1 MDIIGKVQTLGALYY
16 RVLEGYFIA
25 AVIFIMLSM
34 LLEKAFDLLEKR
46 INTPKTRKQRQ
57 TTFVSLKKTR
67 NGLHSRKACEVK
79 RGGFHMKNNKQFKK
93 HYIIGLLTLG
103 SLLLAA
109 CGNTEQSNEVKA
121 EAANNDPDAKEII
134 VGTGNA
140 YQPFVYLDENGQL
153 TGYEKAVL
161 DEVDQ
166 LLPQY
171 KFKYESFEF
180 KNILPALDAGKVDLA
195 AHQYEIN
202 DERQKKYLFGK
213 VGYTDYTS
221 YVVVDKASGHDFQSL
236 DDLAGHKVH
245 TSTGSNFA
253 YLLEQYNEKHDRKI
267 DIVYGDG
274 GNEILV
280 KNLQNGTVDAVLCS
294 QSMTS
299 TN

>member
-1 MDIIGKVQTLGALYY
+1 
-16 RVLEGYFIA
+16 
-25 AVIFIMLSM
+25 
-34 LLEKAFDLLEKR
+34 
-46 INTPKTRKQRQ
+46 
-57 TTFVSLKKTR
+57 
-67 NGLHSRKACEVK
+67 
-79 RGGFHMKNNKQFKK
+79 MKNNKQFKK

-121 EAANNDPDAKEII
+121 EAANNDPNAKEII

-140 YQPFVYLDENGQL
+140 YQPFVYLNENGQL

-253 YLLEQYNEKHDRKI
+253 YLLEQYNKKHDRKI

-280 KNLQNGTVDAVLCS
+280 KNLQNGTVDAALLTKYDVNKLNK
-294 QSMTS
+294 QFNANLVTS
-299 TN
+299 GKPVNVSKTYYLYQKNNTKLQKDIDQALQKLIDNGKLADLSKKILGGDFTTS

>member
-1 MDIIGKVQTLGALYY
+1 
-16 RVLEGYFIA
+16 
-25 AVIFIMLSM
+25 
-34 LLEKAFDLLEKR
+34 
-46 INTPKTRKQRQ
+46 
-57 TTFVSLKKTR
+57 
-67 NGLHSRKACEVK
+67 
-79 RGGFHMKNNKQFKK
+79 MKNNKQFKK
-93 HYIIGLLTLG
+93 HSIIGLLTLG

-121 EAANNDPDAKEII
+121 EATNNDPDAKEIF

-140 YQPFVYLDENGQL
+140 YQPFVYLDENGKL

-171 KFKYESFEF
+171 QFKYESFEF

-280 KNLQNGTVDAVLCS
+280 KNLQNGTVDAALLTKYDVNKLNK
-294 QSMTS
+294 QFNANLVTS
-299 TN
+299 GKPVNVSKTYYLYQKNNTKLQKDIDQALQKLIDNGKLAELSKKILGGDFTTS

>member
-1 MDIIGKVQTLGALYY
+1 
-16 RVLEGYFIA
+16 
-25 AVIFIMLSM
+25 
-34 LLEKAFDLLEKR
+34 
-46 INTPKTRKQRQ
+46 
-57 TTFVSLKKTR
+57 
-67 NGLHSRKACEVK
+67 
-79 RGGFHMKNNKQFKK
+79 MKNNKIFKK
-93 HYIIGLLTLG
+93 YYIIGLLALG

-109 CGNTEQSNEVKA
+109 CGNNEKSNEVKA
-121 EAANNDPDAKEII
+121 EAANNHPDAKEII
-134 VGTGNA
+134 IGTGNA
-140 YQPFVYLDENGQL
+140 YQPFVYLDENGKL

-221 YVVVDKASGHDFQSL
+221 YVVVNKASDHDFQSL
-236 DDLAGHKVH
+236 DDLTRHKVH

-253 YLLEQYNEKHDRKI
+253 YLLEQYNQKHDRKI

-280 KNLQNGTVDAVLCS
+280 KNLQNGTVDAALLTKYDVNKLNKQFNANLVTS
-294 QSMTS
+294 GKPVNVSKTYYLYQKNNTKLQKDIDQALQKLIDNGKLAELSKKILGGDFTQS
-299 TN
+299 

>member
-1 MDIIGKVQTLGALYY
+1 
-16 RVLEGYFIA
+16 
-25 AVIFIMLSM
+25 
-34 LLEKAFDLLEKR
+34 
-46 INTPKTRKQRQ
+46 
-57 TTFVSLKKTR
+57 
-67 NGLHSRKACEVK
+67 
-79 RGGFHMKNNKQFKK
+79 MKNIRIFSN
-93 HYIIGLLTLG
+93 HYIIGLLLLG

-109 CGNTEQSNEVKA
+109 CGNNEQSDEIKA
-121 EAANNDPDAKEII
+121 EANNNDPDAKEIVI
-134 VGTGNA
+134 GTGNA
-140 YQPFVYLDENGQL
+140 YQPFVYLDENGKL

-221 YVVVDKASGHDFQSL
+221 YVVVNKASGHDFQSL

-253 YLLEQYNEKHDRKI
+253 YLLEQYNAKHDRKI

-280 KNLQNGTVDAVLCS
+280 KNLQNGTVDAALLTKYDVNKLNK
-294 QSMTS
+294 QFNAHLVTS
-299 TN
+299 GKPVNVSKTYYLYQKNNTKLQKDIDQALQKLIDNGKLAELSKKILGGDFTTS

>member
-1 MDIIGKVQTLGALYY
+1 
-16 RVLEGYFIA
+16 
-25 AVIFIMLSM
+25 
-34 LLEKAFDLLEKR
+34 
-46 INTPKTRKQRQ
+46 
-57 TTFVSLKKTR
+57 
-67 NGLHSRKACEVK
+67 
-79 RGGFHMKNNKQFKK
+79 MKNNKRFKK

-109 CGNTEQSNEVKA
+109 CGNTEQSKEVKA

-253 YLLEQYNEKHDRKI
+253 YLLEQYNKKHDRKI

-280 KNLQNGTVDAVLCS
+280 KNLQNGTVDAALLTKYDVNKLNK
-294 QSMTS
+294 QFNANLVTS
-299 TN
+299 GKPVNVSKTYYLYQKNNTKLQKDIDQALQKLIDNGKLAELSKKILGGDFTTS

>member
-1 MDIIGKVQTLGALYY
+1 
-16 RVLEGYFIA
+16 
-25 AVIFIMLSM
+25 
-34 LLEKAFDLLEKR
+34 
-46 INTPKTRKQRQ
+46 
-57 TTFVSLKKTR
+57 
-67 NGLHSRKACEVK
+67 
-79 RGGFHMKNNKQFKK
+79 MKNNRIFSNN
-93 HYIIGLLTLG
+93 YIIGLLLLG

-109 CGNTEQSNEVKA
+109 CGNNEQSDEVKA
-121 EAANNDPDAKEII
+121 EANNNDPDAKEIVI
-134 VGTGNA
+134 GTGNA
-140 YQPFVYLDENGQL
+140 YQPFVYLDENGKL

-221 YVVVDKASGHDFQSL
+221 YVVVNKASGHDFQSL

-253 YLLEQYNEKHDRKI
+253 YLLEQYNAKHDRKI

-280 KNLQNGTVDAVLCS
+280 KNLQNGTVDAALLTKYDVNKLNK
-294 QSMTS
+294 QFNAHLVTS
-299 TN
+299 GKPVNVSKTYYLYQKNNTKLQKDIDQALQKLIDNGKLAELSKKILGGDFTTS

>member
-1 MDIIGKVQTLGALYY
+1 
-16 RVLEGYFIA
+16 
-25 AVIFIMLSM
+25 
-34 LLEKAFDLLEKR
+34 
-46 INTPKTRKQRQ
+46 
-57 TTFVSLKKTR
+57 
-67 NGLHSRKACEVK
+67 
-79 RGGFHMKNNKQFKK
+79 MKNNRIFSNN
-93 HYIIGLLTLG
+93 YIIGLLLLG

-109 CGNTEQSNEVKA
+109 CGNNEQSDEVKA
-121 EAANNDPDAKEII
+121 EANNNDPDAKEIVI
-134 VGTGNA
+134 GTGNA
-140 YQPFVYLDENGQL
+140 YQPFVYLDENGKL

-221 YVVVDKASGHDFQSL
+221 YVVVNKASGHDFQSL

-253 YLLEQYNEKHDRKI
+253 YLLEQYNAKHHRKI

-280 KNLQNGTVDAVLCS
+280 KNLQNGTVDAALLTKYDVNKLNK
-294 QSMTS
+294 QFNAHLVTS
-299 TN
+299 GKPVNVSKTYYLYQKNDTKLQKDIDQALQKLIDNGKLAELSKKILGGDFTTS

>member
-1 MDIIGKVQTLGALYY
+1 
-16 RVLEGYFIA
+16 
-25 AVIFIMLSM
+25 
-34 LLEKAFDLLEKR
+34 
-46 INTPKTRKQRQ
+46 
-57 TTFVSLKKTR
+57 
-67 NGLHSRKACEVK
+67 
-79 RGGFHMKNNKQFKK
+79 MKNNRIFRN
-93 HYIIGLLTLG
+93 HYIIGLLLLG

-109 CGNTEQSNEVKA
+109 CGNNEQSDEVKA
-121 EAANNDPDAKEII
+121 EANNNDPDAKEIVI
-134 VGTGNA
+134 GTGNA
-140 YQPFVYLDENGQL
+140 YQPFVYLDENGKL

-221 YVVVDKASGHDFQSL
+221 YVVVNKASGHDFQSL

-253 YLLEQYNEKHDRKI
+253 YLLEQYNAKHDRKI

-280 KNLQNGTVDAVLCS
+280 KNLQNGTVDAALLTKYDVNKLNKQFNANLVIS
-294 QSMTS
+294 GKPVNVSKTYYLYQKNNTKLQKDIDQALQKLIDNGKLAELSKKILGGDFTTS
-299 TN
+299 

>member
-1 MDIIGKVQTLGALYY
+1 
-16 RVLEGYFIA
+16 
-25 AVIFIMLSM
+25 
-34 LLEKAFDLLEKR
+34 
-46 INTPKTRKQRQ
+46 
-57 TTFVSLKKTR
+57 
-67 NGLHSRKACEVK
+67 
-79 RGGFHMKNNKQFKK
+79 MKNNKQFKK
-93 HYIIGLLTLG
+93 YYIIGLLTLG

-280 KNLQNGTVDAVLCS
+280 KNLQNGTVDAALLTKYDVNKLNK
-294 QSMTS
+294 QFNANLVTS
-299 TN
+299 GKPVNVSKTYYLYQKNNTKLQKDIDQALQKLIDNGKLAELSKKILGGDFTTS

>member
-1 MDIIGKVQTLGALYY
+1 
-16 RVLEGYFIA
+16 
-25 AVIFIMLSM
+25 
-34 LLEKAFDLLEKR
+34 
-46 INTPKTRKQRQ
+46 
-57 TTFVSLKKTR
+57 
-67 NGLHSRKACEVK
+67 
-79 RGGFHMKNNKQFKK
+79 MKNNRIFRN
-93 HYIIGLLTLG
+93 HYIVGLLLLG

-109 CGNTEQSNEVKA
+109 CGNNEQSDEVKA
-121 EAANNDPDAKEII
+121 EANNNDPDAKEVVI
-134 VGTGNA
+134 GTGNA
-140 YQPFVYLDENGQL
+140 YQPFVYLDENGKL

-221 YVVVDKASGHDFQSL
+221 YVVVNKASGHDFQSL

-253 YLLEQYNEKHDRKI
+253 YLLEQYNAKHDRKI

-280 KNLQNGTVDAVLCS
+280 KNLQNGTVDAALLTKYDVNKLNK
-294 QSMTS
+294 QFNANLVTS
-299 TN
+299 GKPVNVSKTYYLYQKNNTKLQKDIDQALQKLIDNGKLAELSKKILGGDFTTS

>member
-1 MDIIGKVQTLGALYY
+1 MENN
-16 RVLEGYFIA
+16 R
-25 AVIFIMLSM
+25 IFS
-34 LLEKAFDLLEKR
+34 
-46 INTPKTRKQRQ
+46 N
-57 TTFVSLKKTR
+57 
-67 NGLHSRKACEVK
+67 
-79 RGGFHMKNNKQFKK
+79 
-93 HYIIGLLTLG
+93 HYIIGLLLLG

-109 CGNTEQSNEVKA
+109 CGNNEQSDEVKA
-121 EAANNDPDAKEII
+121 EANNNDPDAKEIVI
-134 VGTGNA
+134 GTGNA
-140 YQPFVYLDENGQL
+140 YQPFVYLDENGKL

-221 YVVVDKASGHDFQSL
+221 YVVVNKASGHDFQSL

-253 YLLEQYNEKHDRKI
+253 YLLEQYNAKHDRKI

-280 KNLQNGTVDAVLCS
+280 KNLQNGTVDAALLTKYDVNKLNK
-294 QSMTS
+294 QFNAHLVTS
-299 TN
+299 GKPVNVSKTYYLYQKNNTKLQKDIDQALQKLIDNGKLAELSKKILGGDFTTS

>member
-1 MDIIGKVQTLGALYY
+1 
-16 RVLEGYFIA
+16 
-25 AVIFIMLSM
+25 
-34 LLEKAFDLLEKR
+34 
-46 INTPKTRKQRQ
+46 
-57 TTFVSLKKTR
+57 
-67 NGLHSRKACEVK
+67 
-79 RGGFHMKNNKQFKK
+79 MKNHKLFKK
-93 HYIIGLLTLG
+93 HSIIGLLALG

-109 CGNTEQSNEVKA
+109 CGNDEQSNEVKA
-121 EAANNDPDAKEII
+121 EAANNHPDAKEII
-134 VGTGNA
+134 IGTGNA
-140 YQPFVYLDENGQL
+140 YQPFVYLDENGKL

-171 KFKYESFEF
+171 TFKYESFEF

-221 YVVVDKASGHDFQSL
+221 YVVVAKASGHDFQSL
-236 DDLAGHKVH
+236 NDLAGHKVH
-245 TSTGSNFA
+245 ASTGSNFA
-253 YLLEQYNEKHDRKI
+253 YLLEQYNQKHDRKI

-280 KNLQNGTVDAVLCS
+280 KNLQNGTVDAALLTKYDVNKLNKQFNANLVTS
-294 QSMTS
+294 GKPVNVSKTYYLYQKNNTTLQKDIDQALQKLIDNGKLAELSKKILGGDFTQS
-299 TN
+299 

>member
-1 MDIIGKVQTLGALYY
+1 
-16 RVLEGYFIA
+16 
-25 AVIFIMLSM
+25 
-34 LLEKAFDLLEKR
+34 
-46 INTPKTRKQRQ
+46 
-57 TTFVSLKKTR
+57 
-67 NGLHSRKACEVK
+67 
-79 RGGFHMKNNKQFKK
+79 MKNNRIFKN
-93 HYIIGLLTLG
+93 HYIIGLLLLG

-109 CGNTEQSNEVKA
+109 CGNNNEQSDEVKA
-121 EAANNDPDAKEII
+121 EANNNDPDAKEIVI
-134 VGTGNA
+134 GTGNA
-140 YQPFVYLDENGQL
+140 YQPFVYLDENGKL

-166 LLPQY
+166 LFPQY

-221 YVVVDKASGHDFQSL
+221 YVVVNKASGHDFQSL

-253 YLLEQYNEKHDRKI
+253 YLLEQYNAKHDRKI

-280 KNLQNGTVDAVLCS
+280 KNLQNGTVDAALLTKYDVNKLNK
-294 QSMTS
+294 QFNANLVTS
-299 TN
+299 GKPVNVSKTYYLYQKNNTKLQKDIDQALQKLIDNGKLAELSKKILGGDFTTS

>member
-1 MDIIGKVQTLGALYY
+1 
-16 RVLEGYFIA
+16 
-25 AVIFIMLSM
+25 
-34 LLEKAFDLLEKR
+34 
-46 INTPKTRKQRQ
+46 
-57 TTFVSLKKTR
+57 
-67 NGLHSRKACEVK
+67 
-79 RGGFHMKNNKQFKK
+79 MKNNRIFSN
-93 HYIIGLLTLG
+93 HYIIGLLLLG

-109 CGNTEQSNEVKA
+109 CGNNEQSDETKA
-121 EAANNDPDAKEII
+121 EANNNDPDAKEIVI
-134 VGTGNA
+134 GTGNA
-140 YQPFVYLDENGQL
+140 YQPFVYLDENGKL

-221 YVVVDKASGHDFQSL
+221 YVVVNKASGHDFQSL

-253 YLLEQYNEKHDRKI
+253 YLLEQYNAKHDRKI

-280 KNLQNGTVDAVLCS
+280 KNLQNGTVDAALLTKYDVNKLNK
-294 QSMTS
+294 QFNAHLVTS
-299 TN
+299 GKPVNVSKTYYLYQKNNTKLQKDIDQALQKLIDNGKLAELSKKILGGDFTTS

>member
-1 MDIIGKVQTLGALYY
+1 
-16 RVLEGYFIA
+16 
-25 AVIFIMLSM
+25 
-34 LLEKAFDLLEKR
+34 
-46 INTPKTRKQRQ
+46 
-57 TTFVSLKKTR
+57 
-67 NGLHSRKACEVK
+67 
-79 RGGFHMKNNKQFKK
+79 MKNNKQFKK
-93 HYIIGLLTLG
+93 HYIVGLLTLG

-253 YLLEQYNEKHDRKI
+253 YLLEQYNKKHNRKI

-280 KNLQNGTVDAVLCS
+280 KNLQNGTVDAALLTKYDVNKLNK
-294 QSMTS
+294 QFNANLVTS
-299 TN
+299 GKPVNVSKTYYLYQKNNTKLQKDIDQALQKLIDNGKLAELSKKILGGDFTTS

>member
-1 MDIIGKVQTLGALYY
+1 
-16 RVLEGYFIA
+16 
-25 AVIFIMLSM
+25 
-34 LLEKAFDLLEKR
+34 
-46 INTPKTRKQRQ
+46 
-57 TTFVSLKKTR
+57 
-67 NGLHSRKACEVK
+67 
-79 RGGFHMKNNKQFKK
+79 MKNNRIFSNS
-93 HYIIGLLTLG
+93 YIIGLLLLG

-109 CGNTEQSNEVKA
+109 CGNNEQSDEVKA
-121 EAANNDPDAKEII
+121 EANNNDPDAKEIVI
-134 VGTGNA
+134 GTGNA
-140 YQPFVYLDENGQL
+140 YQPFVYLDENGKL

-221 YVVVDKASGHDFQSL
+221 YVVVNKASGHDFQSL

-253 YLLEQYNEKHDRKI
+253 YLLEQYNAKHDRKI

-280 KNLQNGTVDAVLCS
+280 KNLQNGTVDAALLTKYDVNKLNK
-294 QSMTS
+294 QFNANLVTS
-299 TN
+299 GKPVNVSKTYYLYQKNNTKLQKDIDQALQKLIDNGKLAELSKKILGGDFTTS

>member
-1 MDIIGKVQTLGALYY
+1 
-16 RVLEGYFIA
+16 
-25 AVIFIMLSM
+25 
-34 LLEKAFDLLEKR
+34 
-46 INTPKTRKQRQ
+46 
-57 TTFVSLKKTR
+57 
-67 NGLHSRKACEVK
+67 
-79 RGGFHMKNNKQFKK
+79 MKNHKQFKK

-280 KNLQNGTVDAVLCS
+280 KNLQNGTVDAALLTKYDVNKLNK
-294 QSMTS
+294 QFNANLVTS
-299 TN
+299 GKPVNVSKTYYLYQKNNTKLQKDIDQALQKLIDNGKLAELSKKILGGDFTTS

>member
-1 MDIIGKVQTLGALYY
+1 
-16 RVLEGYFIA
+16 
-25 AVIFIMLSM
+25 
-34 LLEKAFDLLEKR
+34 
-46 INTPKTRKQRQ
+46 
-57 TTFVSLKKTR
+57 
-67 NGLHSRKACEVK
+67 
-79 RGGFHMKNNKQFKK
+79 MKNNRIFSN
-93 HYIIGLLTLG
+93 HYIICLLLLG

-109 CGNTEQSNEVKA
+109 CGNNEQSDEIKA
-121 EAANNDPDAKEII
+121 EANNNDPDAKEIVI
-134 VGTGNA
+134 GTGNA
-140 YQPFVYLDENGQL
+140 YQPFVYLDENGKL

-221 YVVVDKASGHDFQSL
+221 YVVVNKASGHDFQSL

-253 YLLEQYNEKHDRKI
+253 YLLEQYNAKHDRKI

-280 KNLQNGTVDAVLCS
+280 KNLQNGTVDAALLTKYDVNKLNK
-294 QSMTS
+294 QFNAHLVTS
-299 TN
+299 GKPVNVSKTYYLYQKNNTKLQKDIDQALQKLIDNGKLAELSKKILGGDFTTS

>member
-1 MDIIGKVQTLGALYY
+1 
-16 RVLEGYFIA
+16 
-25 AVIFIMLSM
+25 
-34 LLEKAFDLLEKR
+34 
-46 INTPKTRKQRQ
+46 
-57 TTFVSLKKTR
+57 
-67 NGLHSRKACEVK
+67 
-79 RGGFHMKNNKQFKK
+79 MKNNKQFKK
-93 HYIIGLLTLG
+93 HSIIGLLTLV

-121 EAANNDPDAKEII
+121 EATNNDPDAKEII

-140 YQPFVYLDENGQL
+140 YQPFVYLDENGKL

-171 KFKYESFEF
+171 QFKYESFEF

-280 KNLQNGTVDAVLCS
+280 KNLQNGTVDAALLTKYDVNKLNKLFNANLV
-294 QSMTS
+294 TS
-299 TN
+299 GKPVNVSKTYYLYQKNNTKLQKDIDQALQKLIDNGKLAELSKKILGGDFTTS

>member
-1 MDIIGKVQTLGALYY
+1 
-16 RVLEGYFIA
+16 
-25 AVIFIMLSM
+25 
-34 LLEKAFDLLEKR
+34 
-46 INTPKTRKQRQ
+46 
-57 TTFVSLKKTR
+57 
-67 NGLHSRKACEVK
+67 
-79 RGGFHMKNNKQFKK
+79 MKNNKQFKK
-93 HYIIGLLTLG
+93 HSIIGLLTLG

-121 EAANNDPDAKEII
+121 EATNNDPDAKEII

-140 YQPFVYLDENGQL
+140 YQPFVYLDENGKL

-171 KFKYESFEF
+171 QFKYESFEF

-280 KNLQNGTVDAVLCS
+280 KNLQNGTVDAALLTKYDVNKLNK
-294 QSMTS
+294 QFNANLVTS
-299 TN
+299 GKPVNVSKTYYLYQKNNTKLQKTLIKHYKS

>member
-1 MDIIGKVQTLGALYY
+1 
-16 RVLEGYFIA
+16 
-25 AVIFIMLSM
+25 
-34 LLEKAFDLLEKR
+34 
-46 INTPKTRKQRQ
+46 
-57 TTFVSLKKTR
+57 
-67 NGLHSRKACEVK
+67 
-79 RGGFHMKNNKQFKK
+79 MKNNKQFKK

-109 CGNTEQSNEVKA
+109 CGNAEQSSGNKA
-121 EAANNDPDAKEII
+121 EVANNDPDAKEII

-253 YLLEQYNEKHDRKI
+253 YLLEQYNKKHDRKI

-280 KNLQNGTVDAVLCS
+280 KNLQNGTVDAALLTKYDVNKLNK
-294 QSMTS
+294 QFNANLVTS
-299 TN
+299 GKPVNVSKTYYLYQKNNTKLQKDIDQALQKLIDNGKLAELSKKILGGDFTTS

>member
-1 MDIIGKVQTLGALYY
+1 
-16 RVLEGYFIA
+16 
-25 AVIFIMLSM
+25 
-34 LLEKAFDLLEKR
+34 
-46 INTPKTRKQRQ
+46 
-57 TTFVSLKKTR
+57 
-67 NGLHSRKACEVK
+67 
-79 RGGFHMKNNKQFKK
+79 MKNNKQFKK

-253 YLLEQYNEKHDRKI
+253 YLLEQYNKKHDRKI

-280 KNLQNGTVDAVLCS
+280 KNLQNGTVDAALLTKYDVNKLNK
-294 QSMTS
+294 QFNANLVTS
-299 TN
+299 GKPVNVSKTYYLYQKNNTKLQKDIDQALQKLIDNGKLADLSKKILGGDFTTS

>member
-1 MDIIGKVQTLGALYY
+1 
-16 RVLEGYFIA
+16 
-25 AVIFIMLSM
+25 
-34 LLEKAFDLLEKR
+34 
-46 INTPKTRKQRQ
+46 
-57 TTFVSLKKTR
+57 
-67 NGLHSRKACEVK
+67 
-79 RGGFHMKNNKQFKK
+79 MKNNKQFKK
-93 HYIIGLLTLG
+93 HSIIGLLTLG

-121 EAANNDPDAKEII
+121 EATNNDPDAKEII

-140 YQPFVYLDENGQL
+140 YQPFVYLDENGKL

-171 KFKYESFEF
+171 QFKYESFEF

-280 KNLQNGTVDAVLCS
+280 KNLQNGTVDAALLTKYDVNKLNK
-294 QSMTS
+294 QFNANLVTS
-299 TN
+299 GKPVNVSKTYYLYQKNNTKLQKDIDQALQKLIDNGKLAELSKKILGGDFTTS

>member
-1 MDIIGKVQTLGALYY
+1 
-16 RVLEGYFIA
+16 
-25 AVIFIMLSM
+25 
-34 LLEKAFDLLEKR
+34 
-46 INTPKTRKQRQ
+46 
-57 TTFVSLKKTR
+57 
-67 NGLHSRKACEVK
+67 
-79 RGGFHMKNNKQFKK
+79 MKNNKRFKK

-221 YVVVDKASGHDFQSL
+221 YVVVDKASGHDLQSL

-253 YLLEQYNEKHDRKI
+253 YLLEQYNKKHDRKI

-280 KNLQNGTVDAVLCS
+280 KNLQNGTVDAALLTKYDVNKLNK
-294 QSMTS
+294 QFNANLVTS
-299 TN
+299 GKPVNVSKTYYLYQKNNTKLQKDIDQALQKLIDNGKLAELSKKILGGDFTTS

>member
-1 MDIIGKVQTLGALYY
+1 
-16 RVLEGYFIA
+16 
-25 AVIFIMLSM
+25 
-34 LLEKAFDLLEKR
+34 
-46 INTPKTRKQRQ
+46 
-57 TTFVSLKKTR
+57 
-67 NGLHSRKACEVK
+67 
-79 RGGFHMKNNKQFKK
+79 MKNNRIFSNN
-93 HYIIGLLTLG
+93 YIIGLLLLG

-109 CGNTEQSNEVKA
+109 CGNNEQSDEVKA
-121 EAANNDPDAKEII
+121 EANNNDPDAKEVVI
-134 VGTGNA
+134 GTGNA
-140 YQPFVYLDENGQL
+140 YQPFVYLDENGKL

-221 YVVVDKASGHDFQSL
+221 YVVVNKASGHDFQSL

-253 YLLEQYNEKHDRKI
+253 YLLEQYNAKHDRKI

-280 KNLQNGTVDAVLCS
+280 KNLQNGTVDAALLTKYDVNKLNK
-294 QSMTS
+294 QFNANLVTS
-299 TN
+299 GKPVNVSKTYYLYQKNNTKLQKDIDQALQKLIDNGKLAELSKKILGGDFTTS

>member
-1 MDIIGKVQTLGALYY
+1 
-16 RVLEGYFIA
+16 
-25 AVIFIMLSM
+25 
-34 LLEKAFDLLEKR
+34 
-46 INTPKTRKQRQ
+46 
-57 TTFVSLKKTR
+57 
-67 NGLHSRKACEVK
+67 
-79 RGGFHMKNNKQFKK
+79 MKNNKRFKK
-93 HYIIGLLTLG
+93 HDIIGLLTLG

-221 YVVVDKASGHDFQSL
+221 YVVVDKASGHDLQSL

-253 YLLEQYNEKHDRKI
+253 YLLEQYNKKHDRKI

-280 KNLQNGTVDAVLCS
+280 KNLQNGTVDAALLTKYDVNKLNK
-294 QSMTS
+294 QFNANLVTS
-299 TN
+299 GKPVNVSKTYYLYQKNNTKLQKDIDQALQKLIDNGKLAELSKKILGGDFTTS

>member
-1 MDIIGKVQTLGALYY
+1 
-16 RVLEGYFIA
+16 
-25 AVIFIMLSM
+25 
-34 LLEKAFDLLEKR
+34 
-46 INTPKTRKQRQ
+46 
-57 TTFVSLKKTR
+57 
-67 NGLHSRKACEVK
+67 
-79 RGGFHMKNNKQFKK
+79 MKNIKRFKK

-109 CGNTEQSNEVKA
+109 CENTEQSNEVKA

-253 YLLEQYNEKHDRKI
+253 YLLEQYNKKHDRKI

-280 KNLQNGTVDAVLCS
+280 KNLQNGTVDAALLTKYDVNKLNK
-294 QSMTS
+294 QFNANLVTS
-299 TN
+299 GKPVNVSKTYYLYQKNNTKLQKDIDQALQKLIDNGKLAELSKKILGGDFTTS

>member
-1 MDIIGKVQTLGALYY
+1 
-16 RVLEGYFIA
+16 
-25 AVIFIMLSM
+25 
-34 LLEKAFDLLEKR
+34 
-46 INTPKTRKQRQ
+46 
-57 TTFVSLKKTR
+57 
-67 NGLHSRKACEVK
+67 
-79 RGGFHMKNNKQFKK
+79 MKNNKQFKK

-253 YLLEQYNEKHDRKI
+253 YLLEQYNKKHDRKI

-280 KNLQNGTVDAVLCS
+280 KNLQNGTVDAALLTKYDVNKLNK
-294 QSMTS
+294 QFNANLVTS
-299 TN
+299 GKPVNVSKTYYLYQKNNTKLQKDIDQALQKLIDNGKLAELSKKILGGDFTTS

>member
-1 MDIIGKVQTLGALYY
+1 
-16 RVLEGYFIA
+16 
-25 AVIFIMLSM
+25 
-34 LLEKAFDLLEKR
+34 
-46 INTPKTRKQRQ
+46 
-57 TTFVSLKKTR
+57 
-67 NGLHSRKACEVK
+67 
-79 RGGFHMKNNKQFKK
+79 MKNNKQFKK
-93 HYIIGLLTLG
+93 HSIIGLLTLG

-121 EAANNDPDAKEII
+121 EATNNDPDAKEII

-140 YQPFVYLDENGQL
+140 YQPFVYLDENGKL

-171 KFKYESFEF
+171 QFKYESFEF

-274 GNEILV
+274 WNEILV
-280 KNLQNGTVDAVLCS
+280 KNLQNGTVDAALLTKYDVNKLNK
-294 QSMTS
+294 QFNANLVTS
-299 TN
+299 GKPVNVSKTYYLYQKNNTKLQKDIDQALQKLIDNGKLAELSKKILGGDFTTS

>member
-1 MDIIGKVQTLGALYY
+1 
-16 RVLEGYFIA
+16 
-25 AVIFIMLSM
+25 
-34 LLEKAFDLLEKR
+34 
-46 INTPKTRKQRQ
+46 
-57 TTFVSLKKTR
+57 
-67 NGLHSRKACEVK
+67 
-79 RGGFHMKNNKQFKK
+79 MKNNRIFRN
-93 HYIIGLLTLG
+93 HYIIGLLLLG

-109 CGNTEQSNEVKA
+109 CGNNEQSDEVKA
-121 EAANNDPDAKEII
+121 EANNNDPDAKEIVI
-134 VGTGNA
+134 GTGNA
-140 YQPFVYLDENGQL
+140 YQPFVYLDENGKL

-221 YVVVDKASGHDFQSL
+221 YVVVNKASGHDFQSL

-253 YLLEQYNEKHDRKI
+253 YLLEQYNAKHDQKI

-280 KNLQNGTVDAVLCS
+280 KNLQNGTVDAALLTKYDVNKLNK
-294 QSMTS
+294 QFNAHLVTS
-299 TN
+299 GKPVNVSKTYYLYQKNNTKLQKDIDQALQKLIDNGKLAELSKKILGGDFTTS

>member
-1 MDIIGKVQTLGALYY
+1 
-16 RVLEGYFIA
+16 
-25 AVIFIMLSM
+25 
-34 LLEKAFDLLEKR
+34 
-46 INTPKTRKQRQ
+46 
-57 TTFVSLKKTR
+57 
-67 NGLHSRKACEVK
+67 
-79 RGGFHMKNNKQFKK
+79 MKNNRIFSNS
-93 HYIIGLLTLG
+93 YIIGLLLLG

-109 CGNTEQSNEVKA
+109 CGNNELSDEVKA
-121 EAANNDPDAKEII
+121 EANNNDPDAKEIVI
-134 VGTGNA
+134 GTGNA
-140 YQPFVYLDENGQL
+140 YQPFVYLDENGKL

-221 YVVVDKASGHDFQSL
+221 YVVVNKASGHDFQSL

-253 YLLEQYNEKHDRKI
+253 YLLEQYNAKHDRKI

-280 KNLQNGTVDAVLCS
+280 KNLQNGTVDAALLTKYDVNKLNK
-294 QSMTS
+294 QFNANLVTS
-299 TN
+299 GKPVNVSKTYYLYQKNNTKLQKDIDQALQKLIDNGKLAELSKKILGGDFTTS

>member
-1 MDIIGKVQTLGALYY
+1 
-16 RVLEGYFIA
+16 
-25 AVIFIMLSM
+25 
-34 LLEKAFDLLEKR
+34 
-46 INTPKTRKQRQ
+46 
-57 TTFVSLKKTR
+57 
-67 NGLHSRKACEVK
+67 
-79 RGGFHMKNNKQFKK
+79 MKNNRIFSN
-93 HYIIGLLTLG
+93 HYIIGLLLLG

-109 CGNTEQSNEVKA
+109 CGNNEQSDEIKA
-121 EAANNDPDAKEII
+121 EANNNDPDAKEIVI
-134 VGTGNA
+134 GTGNA
-140 YQPFVYLDENGQL
+140 YQPFVYLDENGKL

-221 YVVVDKASGHDFQSL
+221 YVVVNKASGHDFQSL

-253 YLLEQYNEKHDRKI
+253 YLLEQYNADRKS
-267 DIVYGDG
+267 V
-274 GNEILV
+274 V
-280 KNLQNGTVDAVLCS
+280 
-294 QSMTS
+294 
-299 TN
+299 

>member
-1 MDIIGKVQTLGALYY
+1 
-16 RVLEGYFIA
+16 
-25 AVIFIMLSM
+25 
-34 LLEKAFDLLEKR
+34 
-46 INTPKTRKQRQ
+46 
-57 TTFVSLKKTR
+57 
-67 NGLHSRKACEVK
+67 
-79 RGGFHMKNNKQFKK
+79 MKNNRIFSN
-93 HYIIGLLTLG
+93 HYIIGLLLLG

-109 CGNTEQSNEVKA
+109 CGNNEQSDEVKA
-121 EAANNDPDAKEII
+121 EANNNDPDAKEIVI
-134 VGTGNA
+134 GTGNA
-140 YQPFVYLDENGQL
+140 YQPFVYLDENGKL

-221 YVVVDKASGHDFQSL
+221 YVVVNKASGHDFQSL

-253 YLLEQYNEKHDRKI
+253 YLLEQYNAKHDRKI

-280 KNLQNGTVDAVLCS
+280 KNLQIGTVDAALLTKYDVNKLNK
-294 QSMTS
+294 QFNAHLVTS
-299 TN
+299 GKPVNVSKTYYLYQKNNTKLQKDIDQALQKLIDNGKLAELSKKILGGDFTTS

>member
-1 MDIIGKVQTLGALYY
+1 
-16 RVLEGYFIA
+16 
-25 AVIFIMLSM
+25 
-34 LLEKAFDLLEKR
+34 
-46 INTPKTRKQRQ
+46 
-57 TTFVSLKKTR
+57 
-67 NGLHSRKACEVK
+67 
-79 RGGFHMKNNKQFKK
+79 MKNNRIFRN
-93 HYIIGLLTLG
+93 HYIIGLLLLG

-109 CGNTEQSNEVKA
+109 CGNNEQSDEVKA
-121 EAANNDPDAKEII
+121 EANNNDPDAKEIVI
-134 VGTGNA
+134 GTGNA
-140 YQPFVYLDENGQL
+140 YQPFVYLDENGKL

-221 YVVVDKASGHDFQSL
+221 YVVVNKASGHDFQSL

-253 YLLEQYNEKHDRKI
+253 YLLEQYNAKHDRKI

-280 KNLQNGTVDAVLCS
+280 KNLQNGTVDAALLTKYDVNKLNK
-294 QSMTS
+294 QFNANLVTS
-299 TN
+299 GKPVNVSKTYYLYQKNNTKLQKDIDQALQKLIDNGKLAELSKKILGGDFTTS

>member
-1 MDIIGKVQTLGALYY
+1 
-16 RVLEGYFIA
+16 
-25 AVIFIMLSM
+25 
-34 LLEKAFDLLEKR
+34 
-46 INTPKTRKQRQ
+46 
-57 TTFVSLKKTR
+57 
-67 NGLHSRKACEVK
+67 
-79 RGGFHMKNNKQFKK
+79 MKNNKRFKK

-253 YLLEQYNEKHDRKI
+253 YLLEQYNKKHDRKI

-280 KNLQNGTVDAVLCS
+280 KNLQNGTVDAALLTKYDVNKLNK
-294 QSMTS
+294 QFNANLVTS
-299 TN
+299 GKPVNVSKTYYLYQKNNTKLQKDIDQALQKLIDNGKLADLSKKILGGDFTTS